1 MGDETFWQLCLNG
14 ESENVK
20 TAIDNGVDV
29 NETDMANI
37 TGLMWALRRG
47 HNNVVQLLL
56 HHPEIDVNKIDLDGN
71 SGLHWAVSSDNYE
84 GLEALLD
91 RQDLTGINEKH
102 YWGQTAIM
110 EAISCNALNCFHV
123 NSIQFFNF
131 EYFIATYIKYI
142 TKGLGQMHNCISRV
156 FTLKYHKIHKY
167 N

>member
-1 MGDETFWQLCLNG
+1 MLTRHLYKYVSTRKVKAMGDETFWQLCLNG

-37 TGLMWALRRG
+37 SGLMWALRRG

-84 GLEALLD
+84 GLEALLH
-91 RQDLTGINEKH
+91 RQDLTGINQKH
-102 YWGQTAIM
+102 SWGQTAIM

-123 NSIQFFNF
+123 LLNNLLADLDTRDNYRRNAEEVI
-131 EYFIATYIKYI
+131 
-142 TKGLGQMHNCISRV
+142 R
-156 FTLKYHKIHKY
+156 
-167 N
+167 